1 MQALIGT
8 YSKSSFF
15 DLKDPEA
22 HMPTTQDKVGL
33 VQVIA
38 VKARIYKIA
47 ILQQTQNCILQQ

>member
-1 MQALIGT
+1 MQVLIGT

-15 DLKDPEA
+15 DPKDPKA
-22 HMPTTQDKVGL
+22 YMPTTQDEVGL

-47 ILQQTQNCILQQ
+47 ILQ

>member
-15 DLKDPEA
+15 DPKDPEV
-22 HMPTTQDKVGL
+22 HMPITQDKVGL
-33 VQVIA
+33 VQAIA

-47 ILQQTQNCILQQ
+47 ILQQTQNCIL